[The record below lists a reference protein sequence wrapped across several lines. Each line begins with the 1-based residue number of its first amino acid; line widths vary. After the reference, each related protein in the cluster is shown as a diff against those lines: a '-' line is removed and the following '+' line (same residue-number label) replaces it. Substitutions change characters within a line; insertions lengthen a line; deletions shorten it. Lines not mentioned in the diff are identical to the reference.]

1 MYKISKDKLSLLFS
15 EISKSA
21 PLYMPILKNGHSDF
35 YPWNEKDEYCESEL
49 KTAKS
54 AKDLFFPQSENII
67 SFKKQNGKFIV
78 ETNQKSFEKFV
89 LFGVRGCDLKGIEV
103 LDKDHPDVLNITVE
117 VKGIFEIKSGVEKE
131 FVHVD
136 TFKELFPLAKALIT
150 TITANAGIK
159 PIIVQNIDIEKQEI
173 YRFDMK
179 GAEAES

>member
-1 MYKISKDKLSLLFS
+1 MTNVQLKAYKVSRITFNNFVQSTVHLKLNNKVSHNV
-15 EISKSA
+15 K
-21 PLYMPILKNGHSDF
+21 YTNGSV
-35 YPWNEKDEYCESEL
+35 CEATL
-49 KTAKS
+49 
-54 AKDLFFPQSENII
+54 
-67 SFKKQNGKFIV
+67 
-78 ETNQKSFEKFV
+78 
-89 LFGVRGCDLKGIEV
+89 CIEV

-136 TFKELFPLAKALIT
+136 TFKELFPLAKTLIT